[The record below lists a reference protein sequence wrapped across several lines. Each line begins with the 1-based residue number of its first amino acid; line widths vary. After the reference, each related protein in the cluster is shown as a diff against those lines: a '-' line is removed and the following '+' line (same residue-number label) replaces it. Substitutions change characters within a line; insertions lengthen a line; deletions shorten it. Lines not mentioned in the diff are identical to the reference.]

1 MTLPVSKKLA
11 LAAIVLASVTAAAQP
26 PQISLARPAE
36 QRPGCLAEEMRIPRE
51 LLGHLPDSANLEFT
65 VEANGEVQGVRS
77 DAHVGRG
84 LDTQFRGALSRCA
97 WTPATDP
104 AGVPV
109 ARRVRV
115 PIRFE
120 SVGDSDR
127 VVARVGAFEP
137 VAVAAR

>member
-1 MTLPVSKKLA
+1 MTLHVSKLA
-11 LAAIVLASVTAAAQP
+11 LAAIVLASGIAAAET
-26 PQISLARPAE
+26 PQITLSRPAE

-51 LLGHLPDSANLEFT
+51 TLAHLPDSANLEFT
-65 VEANGEVQGVRS
+65 VSAEGRILGVAS
-77 DAHVGRG
+77 DANVGRG

-97 WTPATDP
+97 WTPATDLG
-104 AGVPV
+104 GVPV

-120 SVGDSDR
+120 SAGDSGR

-137 VAVAAR
+137 VAVASR